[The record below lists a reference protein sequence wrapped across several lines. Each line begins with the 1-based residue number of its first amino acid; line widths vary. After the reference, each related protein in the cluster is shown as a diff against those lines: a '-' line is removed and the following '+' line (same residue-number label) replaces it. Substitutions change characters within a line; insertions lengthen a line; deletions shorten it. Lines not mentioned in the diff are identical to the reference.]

1 MVAKIWCSAKHEGR
15 IIEESHDAVG
25 HFSSSSL
32 VVIPMT
38 FSFSHHAPPLLQWLL
53 QQEKNLAL
61 ALVQRVAAHRGHE
74 LFVLPS
80 VTGDRSS
87 DLLQCSS
94 TDSHLYHN
102 LTVRPFFSHSKVD
115 SGVNYL
121 SPLFFFPN
129 CKMLHSSAIVVVFFC
144 WPSRRR
150 NA

>member
-15 IIEESHDAVG
+15 IIEESHDAGG

-94 TDSHLYHN
+94 TDSHPYHN
-102 LTVRPFFSHSKVD
+102 LTVRPFFSHSKLD

-121 SPLFFFPN
+121 SSLFFFPN